1 MILIF
6 GAPRSGTSWLGK
18 IFDSHPNTLYRAEP
32 DKELRSAEIPYLCTD
47 QDIATYCEA
56 TARYAESLMA
66 VHNSNVAGSPPFPRK
81 AFHSDVQYAVRTA
94 VIYGAKSLGRLPGV
108 GGAFGN
114 LNVPDFAD
122 FRRSGDVQV
131 VMKSVGSLGRLGLF
145 LAALPAA
152 KVILII
158 RHPCGHVASVIAGQ
172 KSRNLS
178 QNAALAGLGETAP
191 ARERGLDQSTLNG
204 LPHVEQLA
212 WRWLILNELA
222 LRQSDGN
229 DNVTVLKYEDLC
241 AEPEPMARRL
251 FEFTGLPWSDQ
262 TAGFVAESTAS
273 RNESGKGY
281 FSVNRDPLISAM
293 KWKTQMEPDDI
304 ATVRRVVDNSQPGKL
319 FAQDYD

>member
-6 GAPRSGTSWLGK
+6 GASRSGTSWLGK

-32 DKELRSAEIPYLCTD
+32 DKELRNAEIPFLCTD
-47 QDIATYCEA
+47 QDIATYRDA
-56 TARYAESLMA
+56 AAKYADALMA
-66 VHNSNVAGSPPFPRK
+66 VHNSNAAGSPPFPRK
-81 AFHSDVQYAVRTA
+81 AYHSDVQYAVRTA
-94 VIYGAKSLGRLPGV
+94 MIYGVKSLGRLPGL
-108 GGAFGN
+108 GGSFGN
-114 LNVPDFAD
+114 MNVPDFAD
-122 FRRSGDVQV
+122 FRRSGDVRM

-145 LAALPAA
+145 LAAMPDA

-172 KSRNLS
+172 KTRNLP
-178 QNAALAGLGETAP
+178 QNAALGGLGETAP
-191 ARERGLDQSTLNG
+191 ARERGLNQSTLDG
-204 LPHVEQLA
+204 LPLVEQLA

-229 DNVTVLKYEDLC
+229 DNVMVLKYEDLC
-241 AEPEPMARRL
+241 AEPEPVARRL
-251 FEFTGLPWSDQ
+251 FEFAGLPWSEQ

-273 RNESGKGY
+273 RNETGSGY

-304 ATVRRVVDNSQPGKL
+304 AAVRRVVDKSRPGSL